1 MNKTIVL
8 SVFLS
13 ALVWQGQAAE
23 NKKEYALWYTAPACN
38 RGGDFTHVI
47 SRGFPFDTDWET

>member
-23 NKKEYALWYTAPACN
+23 NKKEYTLNSATLL
-38 RGGDFTHVI
+38 
-47 SRGFPFDTDWET
+47 